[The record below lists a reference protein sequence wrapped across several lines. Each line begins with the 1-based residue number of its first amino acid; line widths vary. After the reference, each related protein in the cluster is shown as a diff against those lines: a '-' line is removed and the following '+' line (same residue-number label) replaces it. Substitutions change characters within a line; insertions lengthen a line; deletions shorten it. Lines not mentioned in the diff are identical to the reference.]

1 MNEKF
6 RKSLSSRYQRFFKR
20 GVAGITASNRVLPN
34 FIIAG
39 TVRSGTTSLYYNI
52 CEHPSVLPADYDEIG
67 FFDSNYHLG
76 INWYR
81 SMFPTQKHM
90 NEIKEK
96 TGNSITGEDTPFYF
110 WKKEAAERILKD
122 LTNTKIII
130 IFRNPVDRAYSNYK
144 LGVRFDSENLT
155 FENAIEEEIEF
166 LEKNTFRESIERKR
180 SYLTKGLYYNQIKIW
195 FDIFPRKQ
203 IHILST
209 EEMQKDPQ
217 KSLSKIYKF
226 LDISEY
232 TIKNPQ
238 KRKFVK
244 YEKMNDET
252 RKKLLEFYK
261 PHNEKFFQVIEK
273 KFDWEI

>member
-252 RKKLLEFYK
+252 RKKLLECYK